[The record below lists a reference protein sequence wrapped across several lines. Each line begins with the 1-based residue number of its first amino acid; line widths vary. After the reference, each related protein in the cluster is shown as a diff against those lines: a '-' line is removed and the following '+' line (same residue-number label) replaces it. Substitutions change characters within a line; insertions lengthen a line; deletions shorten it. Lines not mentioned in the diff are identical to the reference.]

1 VDGRYGWEWDRYDDD
16 WVYDG
21 EAPRHRRDYADRG
34 PPPGYDG
41 PPPGYDGPPP
51 PRGYDG
57 PPPPPRYHHAPPP
70 AGACGNPCVRTYVMH
85 GGPGAPPPP
94 HGYGYGC
101 GCGPVVVTETT
112 VTTAP
117 VVEMRTYTTY
127 ETRWVKARP
136 KPRKVYR
143 PAPPPPGER
152 G

>member
-1 VDGRYGWEWDRYDDD
+1 
-16 WVYDG
+16 
-21 EAPRHRRDYADRG
+21 
-34 PPPGYDG
+34 
-41 PPPGYDGPPP
+41 
-51 PRGYDG
+51 
-57 PPPPPRYHHAPPP
+57 
-70 AGACGNPCVRTYVMH
+70 VRTRRYVMH

-94 HGYGYGC
+94 PPAYRRGYDC

-117 VVEMRTYTTY
+117 VVELRTYTTY

-136 KPRKVYR
+136 RKVYRR